1 MTLRRS
7 ASNRRPH
14 EHKQCVV
21 ITGASSGIG
30 EASLRLFAKN
40 GFKVIGLARR
50 GHKLEKITRN
60 LRGSGFECFWY
71 EADLA
76 DYQSTIEVSE
86 RILNEHGCPDGIIF
100 NAGCS
105 SNKPF
110 SENLP
115 LDRLSEM
122 NLNYLSPTWMLD
134 VMLPIAKKRGSGH
147 FVAIGSLSAATSFP
161 GNATYAASKAALA
174 AFWQSLE
181 HEYARSGLA
190 FSTILPGIVET
201 EMTKEIQTWIP
212 RRSAESVAELVF
224 RIFQKPEMLKTH
236 GLENQAILTLTRL
249 FPETTQNL
257 ISHLQTLIIPKR
269 NQP

>member
-1 MTLRRS
+1 MTFRRN
-7 ASNRRPH
+7 ASYRRVH
-14 EHKQCVV
+14 DQKQFVV
-21 ITGASSGIG
+21 VTGASSGIG
-30 EASLRLFAKN
+30 EASLKLFAKN
-40 GFKVIGLARR
+40 GFKVVGLARR
-50 GHKLEKITRN
+50 GHRLEKITRI
-60 LRGSGFECFWY
+60 LKGLGFECFWY
-71 EADLA
+71 ESDLA

-86 RILNEHGCPDGIIF
+86 QILKDHGCPDGIIF

-105 SNKPF
+105 SNKAF

-115 LDRLSEM
+115 DDRLSEM

-134 VMLPIAKKRGSGH
+134 VFLPVAKKRGSGH
-147 FVAIGSLSAATSFP
+147 FLAIGSLSAATSFP

-174 AFWQSLE
+174 ALWQSLE
-181 HEYARSGLA
+181 HEYTRSGLA

-224 RIFQKPEMLKTH
+224 QTFQKPEMLKTH
-236 GLENQAILTLTRL
+236 GLENQAILTLTRV

-269 NQP
+269 QKP